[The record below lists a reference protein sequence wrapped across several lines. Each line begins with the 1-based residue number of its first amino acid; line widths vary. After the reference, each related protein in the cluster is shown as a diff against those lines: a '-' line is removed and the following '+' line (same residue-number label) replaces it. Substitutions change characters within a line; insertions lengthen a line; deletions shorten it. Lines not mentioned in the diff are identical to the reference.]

1 MEGSFTPPTVAGT
14 GSSEFSGTPPPTP
27 FEPPPTPPPPSL
39 PPIPWEEP
47 GRPIGSALFETI
59 KLVVTSPSEAF
70 ARMPLNSELLRPVL
84 YALIVG
90 MIGVVAQTVYDT
102 VFSTVMT
109 QLLPMFADRKDAL
122 FGAVGGVIGL
132 FFAPL
137 LIPVILVIGASITH
151 LMLLLLGG
159 GRQGWTATFRV
170 LSYSMTASLFLLI
183 PLVGGLLNFAA
194 GIVFQTNGLAV
205 VHGMSR
211 GRAFAAIFLPILVCC
226 GCFLLGAVL
235 FGTAMMA
242 GIREIW
248 KQ

>member
-1 MEGSFTPPTVAGT
+1 MEGSFT
-14 GSSEFSGTPPPTP
+14 
-27 FEPPPTPPPPSL
+27 PPTPPPPSL

-102 VFSTVMT
+102 LFSTVIT
-109 QLLPMFADRKDAL
+109 RLVPMFADRKDAL
-122 FGAVGGVIGL
+122 FGAVGGFIGL

-137 LIPVILVIGASITH
+137 FIPIILVIGASITH

-194 GIVFQTNGLAV
+194 GLLFQTNGLAV

-211 GRAFAAIFLPILVCC
+211 GRTFAAIFLPILVCC